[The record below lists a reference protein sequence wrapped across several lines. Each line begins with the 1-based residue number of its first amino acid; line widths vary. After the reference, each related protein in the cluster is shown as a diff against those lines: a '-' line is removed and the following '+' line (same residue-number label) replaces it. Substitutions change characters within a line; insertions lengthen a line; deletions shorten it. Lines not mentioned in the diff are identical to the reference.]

1 MDHKVFN
8 PLLAAL
14 LLTSTQITVAGPLL
28 DKWQEHRTQR
38 QSTTN
43 PSADAPKVLRNLAY
57 GSDPLQQLDVYL
69 PDNREHAPVLLMVHG
84 GAWRIGDKGAA
95 AVVDNKIKRWLPK
108 GFIFVSLN
116 YRLLPDTTPVQQAE
130 DVARALAFAQ
140 RQAASWGGDS
150 SKFILLGHSAGA
162 HLVSLLA
169 ADPARA
175 KALGA
180 QTWLGTVALD
190 SAALDVEQIM
200 QRPHA
205 RFYDKAFGAAPDY
218 WATASPLKQLKKT
231 ATPLLL
237 ICSSQRNDSC
247 PPARAFVEQ
256 AQRLGIRAQ
265 LRPED
270 RSHQAIN
277 QDLGLAN
284 DYTQAVEAF
293 LAGLDS
299 QVAQRLGI
307 NP

>member
-1 MDHKVFN
+1 MSMGIKRLN
-8 PLLAAL
+8 PLLAL
-14 LLTSTQITVAGPLL
+14 LLLAATETSLAGPLR
-28 DKWQEHRTQR
+28 DKLQELRAERH
-38 QSTTN
+38 N
-43 PSADAPKVLRNLAY
+43 AEAHVLRDLAY
-57 GSDPLQQLDVYL
+57 GSDPLQRLDVYL
-69 PDNREHAPVLLMVHG
+69 PDNPEHAPVLLMVHG

-108 GFIFVSLN
+108 GFIFVSIN
-116 YRLLPDTTPVQQAE
+116 YRLLPDSTPVQQAE

-140 RQAASWGGDS
+140 QQAASWGGDS
-150 SKFILLGHSAGA
+150 SKVILLGHSAGA

-175 KALGA
+175 QTLGA
-180 QTWLGTVALD
+180 KTWLGTVALD

-205 RFYDKAFGAAPDY
+205 RFYDQAFGAAPDY

-231 ATPLLL
+231 ATPLLV

-247 PPARAFVEQ
+247 PPARGFVEH
-256 AQRLGIRAQ
+256 AQHLGIHAQ

-270 RSHQAIN
+270 RSHKAIN

-284 DYTQAVEAF
+284 DYSQAVEVF
-293 LAGLDS
+293 MAGLDS
-299 QVAQRLGI
+299 QVARRLDI
-307 NP
+307 SP